1 MTLSQKQILIDEL
14 EVFDKTDYNTIF
26 AERNADH
33 ADIGSI
39 MAGDYF
45 VVDLIE
51 SSKKVVFL
59 LRKAIN
65 RDDWQFLPNTYS
77 VSDYG
82 QMTVTQGVQN
92 IRICLSNGNYSNAVN
107 SLNFLICYAQC
118 FGFWSP
124 ARHIEL
130 GIREASLAKLEARTD
145 VIHKHS
151 EERSIKIE
159 NLIAEVEELK
169 NQLTQF
175 FNKSRSEATVLTQ
188 NTQTSNTTLAEI
200 KGVHNNINTIH
211 DSISQISNQCTSL
224 LQKLND
230 LTQKAET
237 FQIELQNKN
246 DLIEATRKEIDEAV
260 HTEAEEV
267 KRVYVETLES
277 ENKVKE
283 LMSYISDGTL
293 AHSFN
298 QRKTDV
304 RKASF
309 IWLGLGVTASVAFVV
324 IILLLFTSSKMDM
337 TNLWADIVMK
347 SLKTFPVACMIVYFF
362 KEYAKERALTEE
374 YAFREAVAITL
385 KAYLDQ
391 LEGEQ
396 DENKRKLLLQTVE
409 KLYTQPTFNTKE
421 EPSLKFK
428 SKDFVDL
435 ADKLVEGIKAV
446 KS

>member
-1 MTLSQKQILIDEL
+1 MTFPQKQALIDEL
-14 EVFDKTDYNTIF
+14 AVFDQTDYNAIF
-26 AERNADH
+26 AKINADH
-33 ADIGSI
+33 SDIGSI
-39 MAGDYF
+39 MAGDYT
-45 VVDLIE
+45 VIELID
-51 SSKKVVFL
+51 SSKKAMSL
-59 LRKAIN
+59 LRKAL
-65 RDDWQFLPNTYS
+65 DGKDWQALPSTYL
-77 VSDYG
+77 VPDYG
-82 QMTVTQGVQN
+82 QMALINVVRDIRSYLTNGKYSQAVTP
-92 IRICLSNGNYSNAVN
+92 
-107 SLNFLICYAQC
+107 LNFLISYAKC

-124 ARHIEL
+124 ARNIEL
-130 GIREASLAKLEARTD
+130 GIRESSLAKLEARTD
-145 VIHKHS
+145 AIHKHS
-151 EERSIKIE
+151 EERSIKVE

-169 NQLTQF
+169 NQLIQL

-200 KGVHNNINTIH
+200 KGVQNNINTIH
-211 DSISQISNQCTSL
+211 ESITKVNNQCNSL

-230 LTQKAET
+230 LTQKAEN
-237 FQIELQNKN
+237 FQSELRDKN
-246 DLIEATRKEIDEAV
+246 NLIETTRKEIDEAV
-260 HTEAEEV
+260 HAEAEAV
-267 KRVYVETLES
+267 KRVYEETLES
-277 ENKVKE
+277 ENRVKE

-309 IWLGLGVTASVAFVV
+309 IWLGLGVVASVAFVV

-337 TNLWADIVMK
+337 TNLWADIVIK

-362 KEYAKERALTEE
+362 KEYSKERALTEE

-391 LEGEQ
+391 LDGEQ

-409 KLYTQPTFNTKE
+409 KLYTQPAFNTKD
-421 EPSLKFK
+421 EPSIKFK
-428 SKDFVDL
+428 SKDIVDL
-435 ADKLVEGIKAV
+435 ADKLVEGVKAV